1 MAKKE
6 VQPARTPTRKQLL
19 VSKREQEQLRIIYWA
34 LALVGVLVLIV
45 LGVGLVQTYIL
56 EPRSPVAIINGE
68 ELTTQA
74 YQDRVRY
81 ERFILDREIDEAL
94 QRQAALPEAAEAD
107 QLTQLIRSQY
117 QQMTNQLLQ
126 QRSLVDRQSLDDM
139 IEDELVEAE
148 AARRNIT
155 VSEEEITEHINRI
168 LASRA
173 GGLTEEAA
181 SATSTA
187 RAEASATAASWT
199 PTPTFT
205 PSPTMTATETITA
218 TETVTES
225 TPTPIDTPTPA
236 PTPTLNIIDEGT
248 LSTQYSEWIA
258 ALAEETGITEAQY
271 RQYIRATLL
280 RNKLREALGE
290 EVPTTA
296 EQAHAR
302 HLLVETE
309 EEAQQLIERLEAGEA
324 FTDLM
329 TEFTTDES
337 NTTQGSDLG
346 FVPRGEF
353 VPEVEEV
360 IFSLPIG
367 EISEPV
373 QSQFGWHVIEV
384 LEREEEREL
393 SPEFLSRRQ
402 AQAYDDWLMSTRQEA
417 SIEEFWTPS
426 KAPADSFFE
435 QQF

>member
-6 VQPARTPTRKQLL
+6 VQPSRTPTRKQVL
-19 VSKREQEQLRIIYWA
+19 VSKREQEQLRIIY
-34 LALVGVLVLIV
+34 LGLGLVGILILIV
-45 LGVGLVQTYIL
+45 LGIGLVQTYIT
-56 EPRSPVAIINGE
+56 EPRSPVAIVNTE
-68 ELTTQA
+68 EITTEA

-81 ERFILDREIDEAL
+81 ERFILERQLDQIL
-94 QRQAALPEAAEAD
+94 QQQAALPAAAEEED
-107 QLTQLIRSQY
+107 QLTQLLRNQY
-117 QQMTNQLLQ
+117 QQMANQLVQ

-168 LASRA
+168 LANRE
-173 GGLTEEAA
+173 GGLTEAAA

-205 PSPTMTATETITA
+205 PSPIITA
-218 TETVTES
+218 TETVTEPTA
-225 TPTPIDTPTPA
+225 TPANTATPA
-236 PTPTLNIIDEGT
+236 PTPTLNIIDEST
-248 LSTQYSEWIA
+248 LATQYSEWMA

-290 EVPTTA
+290 EVPTSA

-329 TEFTTDES
+329 AELTTDD
-337 NTTQGSDLG
+337 NDATQGSDLG

-353 VPEVEEV
+353 VEPVEEV
-360 IFSLPIG
+360 IFSLPVG
-367 EISEPV
+367 QISEPV

-384 LEREEEREL
+384 LEREEREL

-402 AQAYDDWLMSTRQEA
+402 AEAYDEWLMSARQEA

-426 KAPADSFFE
+426 KAPADNFFE